1 VARGAKRMSV
11 DASDSA
17 QEFFAGRG
25 YVGQQRNSISIGDEW
40 LANTTMTKTFGE
52 TPSDDNSRLAS

>member
-1 VARGAKRMSV
+1 MSV